1 MFVWRAKHKHLFSIR
16 SCILFPSIPL
26 NVLVCLHFSQYFI
39 VPECFYL
46 TPLSIFRLRRGDQIL
61 AVNDT
66 DISRATHEEAARV
79 SLGSIPA
86 LIISPF
92 TPLSPL
98 APPPV
103 TELKKCPEHL
113 RHSSLITSHSP
124 WLFWLSHRKMWRH
137 SDLINNNAYP
147 TIVHVGENTFV
158 NSCHCHKTIRAW
170 L

>member
-1 MFVWRAKHKHLFSIR
+1 MFVWREYKHLFSIR
-16 SCILFPSIPL
+16 SCILCISKFLRQCS
-26 NVLVCLHFSQYFI
+26 CLFTLKSSYYCTRVFI
-39 VPECFYL
+39 WLF
-46 TPLSIFRLRRGDQIL
+46 FRLRRGDQIL

-79 SLGSIPA
+79 SLRIIPA
-86 LIISPF
+86 LIGLSSSLF
-92 TPLSPL
+92 TLLS
-98 APPPV
+98 AQASPPV